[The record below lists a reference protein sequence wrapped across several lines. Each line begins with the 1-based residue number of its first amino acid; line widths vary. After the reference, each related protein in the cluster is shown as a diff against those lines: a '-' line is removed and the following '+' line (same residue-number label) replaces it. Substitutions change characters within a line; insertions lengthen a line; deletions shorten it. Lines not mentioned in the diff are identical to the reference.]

1 MKKYFICIPLMILIL
16 VNSCAINTLEG
27 ELVEQTKS
35 VGILRKELPKSVLP
49 YQDESLFT
57 GEVKSFNMIAKRFV
71 FEPNEIIV
79 QKGDKV
85 RLTITSIDTTHGFA
99 ISEYGININIIS
111 GETITKEFI
120 ADKKGQFNFVCS
132 VFCGSGHGEMKGRLI
147 VT

>member
-1 MKKYFICIPLMILIL
+1 MLLIL
-16 VNSCAINTLEG
+16 VNSCAISPIEE
-27 ELVEQTKS
+27 ELVEETKS
-35 VGILRKELPKSVLP
+35 LGVLRKGLPENILP

-57 GEVKSFNMIAKRFV
+57 GEVKIFNMTAKRFS

-85 RLTITSIDTTHGFA
+85 RLTITSLDTTHGFA
-99 ISEYGININIIS
+99 ISEYGININIIG

-120 ADKKGQFNFVCS
+120 AYKKGEFNFACS
-132 VFCGSGHGEMKGRLI
+132 VFCGSGHSEMKGRLV